1 MNATSLPDHA
11 EPRAA
16 SWSDRLL
23 RKRLLATLGQL
34 RDGQLQLH
42 EGGTVTTLGTATG
55 AESLQTQLRVIDPG
69 FIARLRSTAASVRAS
84 RIWMGSGS
92 ATTWWR

>member
-42 EGGTVTTLGTATG
+42 EGGTVT
-55 AESLQTQLRVIDPG
+55 
-69 FIARLRSTAASVRAS
+69 
-84 RIWMGSGS
+84 
-92 ATTWWR
+92 